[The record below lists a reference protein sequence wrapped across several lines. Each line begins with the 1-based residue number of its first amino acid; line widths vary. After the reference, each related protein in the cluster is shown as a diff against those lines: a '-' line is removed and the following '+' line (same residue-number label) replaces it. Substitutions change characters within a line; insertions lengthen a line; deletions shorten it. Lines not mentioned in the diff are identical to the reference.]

1 MHPLRRPFSWYAVGI
16 FTCLL
21 VFGGRDSWAQ
31 GLYYPPLTGSA
42 WNSVTPAQLG
52 WCPAGVDSVVNYAA
66 QQDSKALLILHQGRM
81 VVEEYFGAFT
91 ADSLWYWASAG
102 KTLTAGL
109 VGQAVA
115 AGEINPALPSS
126 TYLGAGW
133 SSLTAQQE
141 AVIHVWDHLKMT
153 TGLNDGVPNP
163 DCILPS
169 CLQYLAPAG
178 TRWAYHN
185 APYTLLDSILIN
197 ATGQSLNGLV
207 QSRIR
212 PQTGIQGFFYP
223 FGDNNVFV
231 SKPRS
236 MARYGLLIQGHG
248 RWNGAAVLDSSWVHA
263 MTTPSQSINPAY
275 GLLWWL
281 NGQSAYRLPQT
292 QILFPGPL
300 MPNAPADAVA
310 ALGRDGQILFVVPSL
325 DLVVVRMGNNPTSVP
340 VPWLLADELWKR
352 LNLMLCLAQS
362 EGTGKLGKS
371 LQVIYTSGESYVEL
385 DAGQKLRGTD
395 ALGRTVFD
403 LEADAAGRVYLPE
416 NLPAGWWALR
426 ADDGRTARWATW

>member
-1 MHPLRRPFSWYAVGI
+1 MQRPFSGLTVGI
-16 FTCLL
+16 LTCLM
-21 VFGGRDSWAQ
+21 VFCGYASWAQ

-52 WCPAGVDSVVNYAA
+52 WCPAGVDSVVTYAA

-81 VVEEYFGAFT
+81 VVEEYFGTFT
-91 ADSLWYWASAG
+91 LDSLWYWASAG

-109 VGQAVA
+109 VGQAVS
-115 AGEINPALPSS
+115 AGEIDLNLPSRA
-126 TYLGAGW
+126 YLGSGW
-133 SSLTAQQE
+133 SSLSSAQE
-141 AVIHVWDHLKMT
+141 TLIRVEDHLRMT
-153 TGLNDGVPNP
+153 TGLNDGVFNP
-163 DCILPS
+163 DCTLPT

-185 APYTLLDSILIN
+185 APYTLLDAVLIG
-197 ATGQSLNGLV
+197 ATGQNLNALV

-223 FGDNNVFV
+223 SGDNNVFW

-248 RWNGAAVLDSSWVHA
+248 RWNGTVVLDSLWVHK
-263 MTTPSQSINPAY
+263 MTTPSQSLNPSY

-281 NGQSAYRLPQT
+281 NGQTAHRLPQS

-300 MPNAPADAVA
+300 TPNAPADAFA
-310 ALGRDGQILFVVPSL
+310 ALGKNGQILFVVPSL
-325 DLVVVRMGNNPTSVP
+325 NLVVVRMGNSPTSLP
-340 VPWLLADELWKR
+340 VPFLLADELWKR
-352 LNLMLCLAQS
+352 INKMLCLTQDQDTRDS
-362 EGTGKLGKS
+362 GKS
-371 LQVIYTSGESYVEL
+371 LEVIYTSGESYVPL
-385 DAGQKLRGTD
+385 DAGRKLWGTD
-395 ALGRTVFD
+395 ALGRTVFTV
-403 LEADAAGRVYLPE
+403 EADAAGRARLPE
-416 NLPAGWWALR
+416 NLPSGWWALR